1 MNRYDISNGQ
11 SIPSRRASSLDALRG
26 YAIMTMILAATEAF
40 GILPGWMYHAQV
52 PPPDHVFNPHIYGI
66 TWVDL
71 IFPFF
76 LFSMGAA
83 IPLSLG
89 RQLEKGVG
97 KWALVKKTTVRWLKL
112 SFFAIFVIH
121 VYPYMLGYP
130 APWMNQAV
138 AIVAFALMFLLFMP
152 NPFHLSKWGNRTV
165 NTLAYVGAIAL
176 ILFQPYAEGKP
187 FMLQDED
194 IIMLILA
201 NVSLTGAII
210 YLLTPQKLVA
220 RLAVIPLLMAFFM
233 SAKTDGSWQQA
244 VRDFTLAPWLYN
256 VAYQEYLLIII
267 PGTIAGDLMTRWLR
281 KETTCQTREKI
292 KWAPFIAILSLA
304 LIVANVVTLYVRT
317 LLADLLISAVIL
329 TPMWVMLAK
338 GNGEK
343 EYWRKLFLSGTYML
357 ALGLIIEAY
366 EGGIRKDDVTLSY
379 LFVTC
384 GLAFFALLFFTIA
397 CDHYHVRWLSKPLEL
412 VGHNPMVAYVSN
424 GLAVI
429 PLLQLCQVYPIMA
442 NICNTPLMGFLQGV
456 ILTGLCMLLT
466 AFFTRRGMYWKT

>member
-1 MNRYDISNGQ
+1 MTTNDFSNGYNL
-11 SIPSRRASSLDALRG
+11 PPRRAHSLDALRG

-40 GILPGWMYHAQV
+40 GLLPTWMYHAQE
-52 PPPDHVFNPHIYGI
+52 PPPTHVFNPHIYGI

-97 KWALVKKTTVRWLKL
+97 KWTLLKKTAIRWLKL
-112 SFFAIFVIH
+112 TFFAIFVIH
-121 VYPYMLGYP
+121 AYPYMLGYP

-138 AIVAFALMFLLFMP
+138 AVVAFALMFLLFMR
-152 NPFHLSKWGNRTV
+152 NPFHLSRWGDRTV
-165 NTLAYVGAIAL
+165 NGLAYVAAIAL
-176 ILFQPYAEGKP
+176 MLLQPYAEGKP
-187 FMLQDED
+187 FALADED

-210 YLLTPQKLVA
+210 YLLTPQKPIA

-233 SAKTDGSWQQA
+233 SAKTYGSWQQA
-244 VRDFTLAPWLYN
+244 VRDFTFAPWLYN
-256 VAYQEYLLIII
+256 IAYQEYLLIII

-281 KETTCQTREKI
+281 KPSASQTKTKI
-292 KWAPFIAILSLA
+292 KSAPLTALLSLA
-304 LIVANVVTLYVRT
+304 LIVANVATLYCRA
-317 LLADLLISAVIL
+317 LLAGLVVSAIILVLLWL
-329 TPMWVMLAK
+329 TLRKA
-338 GNGEK
+338 GAEQ
-343 EYWRKLFLSGTYML
+343 EYWRKLFLCGAYML
-357 ALGLIIEAY
+357 ALGLMIEAY

-384 GLAFFALLFFTIA
+384 GLAFFALLLFTIV
-397 CDHYHVRWLSKPLEL
+397 CDHYHVRWLSEPLEL
-412 VGHNPMVAYVSN
+412 VGRNPMVAYVSN

-429 PLLQLCQVYPIMA
+429 PLLQLCQAYPLLTSL
-442 NICNTPLMGFLQGV
+442 CDTPLLGFLQGV
-456 ILTGLCMLLT
+456 VLTGLCMLLT
-466 AFFTRRGMYWKT
+466 AFFTKRGMYWKT